1 MLKRSWLCYNL
12 VMDLSNNTTP
22 ERQQSPRVNYP
33 NMAPNLGG
41 MAANMA
47 PTVPEIAPS
56 MPEVGPI
63 TSPEMLPSPEVQT
76 GPGTNT
82 PQPLAPTPTIP
93 IPLPQPTANNTA
105 ATGAIATTTPASAAD
120 DDLIEKEWVDQAKK
134 LINGTKDNP
143 HEQAKLVAELMRDYV
158 RKRYGKE
165 VGKAPDDI

>member
-1 MLKRSWLCYNL
+1 
-12 VMDLSNNTTP
+12 MDLSNNTTP
-22 ERQQSPRVNYP
+22 ERQQPPRVDYP
-33 NMAPNLGG
+33 NVAPNLGG

-56 MPEVGPI
+56 LPEVGPI
-63 TSPEMLPSPEVQT
+63 AGQEVLLSNPEAQIGPATS
-76 GPGTNT
+76 T
-82 PQPLAPTPTIP
+82 PQPLAPFPTIP
-93 IPLPQPTANNTA
+93 VQVPVQQPAADNTTM
-105 ATGAIATTTPASAAD
+105 TGMATTTPASAAD

-134 LINGTKDNP
+134 LIGSTKDNP